1 MRMGIVFPNE
11 SKNMLQ
17 AMAVDNQ
24 FLKPGSSHTIMMTGI
39 LQGVSARSD
48 SQHLLTWQR
57 HLGIN

>member
-1 MRMGIVFPNE
+1 MGIVFPNE

-39 LQGVSARSD
+39 LQGVSARSAV
-48 SQHLLTWQR
+48 TAN
-57 HLGIN
+57 IC